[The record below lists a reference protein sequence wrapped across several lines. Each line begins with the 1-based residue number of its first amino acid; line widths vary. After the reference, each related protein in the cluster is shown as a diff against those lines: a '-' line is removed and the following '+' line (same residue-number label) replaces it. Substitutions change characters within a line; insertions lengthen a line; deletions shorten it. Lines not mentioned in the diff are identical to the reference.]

1 MPVGIRGQSCVVAV
15 GQSGCLGCG
24 PDVSLEGR
32 AVGVQPGRAV
42 PSAGVVRST
51 LSVHFRFLGGDGA
64 LSLRP
69 LSPSSCAWR
78 RLRQSEEVGAGEC
91 GHVAET
97 ASYSVQ

>member
-1 MPVGIRGQSCVVAV
+1 
-15 GQSGCLGCG
+15 
-24 PDVSLEGR
+24 
-32 AVGVQPGRAV
+32 VGVRPDRAV

-51 LSVHFRFLGGDGA
+51 LSLVGGDGA